1 MNAHRLTMQALKV
14 TDSPEYRWEQQVD
27 NAMKDAKVIDELS
40 GYLSDEQL
48 TTQSMAVSKILAGT
62 DEGSR
67 VGHMMLDDLY
77 RPLVEQKLK
86 DEGRAIT
93 EEFAEE
99 AQREY
104 RQNLIDRVEDRELW

>member
-86 DEGRAIT
+86 DEAEDER
-93 EEFAEE
+93 EE
-99 AQREY
+99 AKAEMRHCGLRY
-104 RQNLIDRVEDRELW
+104 PVERWLW